1 MHVKSVESLEEKE
14 EEEEYFMNCHLYGKS
29 KLGEDLL
36 INVALFTGETI
47 NSTITIRSK
56 EQAVQEII
64 EKEISKCHFNE
75 LLEEL

>member
-14 EEEEYFMNCHLYGKS
+14 EEEEYFMNYHLYGKS

-64 EKEISKCHFNE
+64 EKEISKCNFNE
-75 LLEEL
+75 LL